1 MNRSQK
7 EAVVAEV
14 ADILAKAEA
23 IILTDF
29 SGMKVEQMT
38 ELRRQIREKNQQY
51 LVIKNTLF
59 RLAAQGTDAEQLGE
73 SMVGPNGVGIS
84 HGEPVDLAKVL
95 VDFAKDNKALEI
107 KNGILQGKPIDA
119 EGVKALAKLPD
130 RDTLLAM
137 LLGAMNGVQRNLVS
151 VLAAVPRSLLN
162 ALKAIEEQKA
172 EAA

>member
-1 MNRSQK
+1 MNRNQK

-14 ADILAKAEA
+14 SKLLDQAEA

-29 SGMKVEQMT
+29 TGLKVEQMT
-38 ELRRQIREKNQQY
+38 ELRRRIKEKDQQY

-59 RLAAQGTDAEQLGE
+59 RLAAKGTDAEQL
-73 SMVGPNGVGIS
+73 SQYMVGPNGVGVS

-95 VDFAKDNKALEI
+95 VDFAKDNKALDI
-107 KNGILQGKPIDA
+107 KTGLLQGKLIDA
-119 EGVKALAKLPD
+119 EDVKALAKLPD

-137 LLGAMNGVQRNLVS
+137 LLGAMNGVSRNLVS
-151 VLAAVPRSLLN
+151 VLAAVPRGLLN

>member
-1 MNRSQK
+1 MNRNQK

-14 ADILAKAEA
+14 SKLLDQAEA

-29 SGMKVEQMT
+29 TGLKVEQMT
-38 ELRRQIREKNQQY
+38 ELRRRIKEKDQQY

-59 RLAAQGTDAEQLGE
+59 RLAAKDTDAEQL
-73 SMVGPNGVGIS
+73 SQYMVGPNGVGVS

-95 VDFAKDNKALEI
+95 VDFAKDNKALDI
-107 KNGILQGKPIDA
+107 KTGLLQGKLIDA
-119 EGVKALAKLPD
+119 EDVKALAKLPD

-137 LLGAMNGVQRNLVS
+137 LLGAMNGVSRNLVS
-151 VLAAVPRSLLN
+151 VLAAVPRGLLN